1 MFLFAANFTIDWIR
15 RLAIWR
21 DARGQDFVEYAL
33 LAGLVAVA
41 SVLFLPGMSE
51 SMSQIYSRLA
61 NKLVQAS
68 V

>member
-1 MFLFAANFTIDWIR
+1 MFLFSVNLTIARIR

-21 DARGQDFVEYAL
+21 DERGQDFVEYAL

-41 SVLFLPGMSE
+41 SVLFMPGMSE

-61 NKLVQAS
+61 EKLVQAS

>member
-1 MFLFAANFTIDWIR
+1 MFLLRVDFMIARIR
-15 RLAIWR
+15 TVAIWR
-21 DARGQDFVEYAL
+21 DSRGQDFVEYAL

-41 SVLFLPGMSE
+41 SVLVLPGMSE

-61 NKLVQAS
+61 EKLVEAS

>member
-1 MFLFAANFTIDWIR
+1 MFLFAANFTIARIR

>member
-1 MFLFAANFTIDWIR
+1 MFLFSVNFTIARIR
-15 RLAIWR
+15 RLAMWR

-41 SVLFLPGMSE
+41 SVLFMPGMSE

-61 NKLVQAS
+61 EKLVQAS

>member
-1 MFLFAANFTIDWIR
+1 MFLFSVNFMVARIQ

-21 DARGQDFVEYAL
+21 DTRGQDLVEYAL

-41 SVLFLPGMSE
+41 AVLFVPGMSE

-61 NKLVQAS
+61 EKLVEAS

>member
-1 MFLFAANFTIDWIR
+1 MFLFSLNFMIASIR
-15 RLAIWR
+15 GFAIWR

-51 SMSQIYSRLA
+51 NMSQIYSRLA

>member
-1 MFLFAANFTIDWIR
+1 MFLFSVDFMIAKIR
-15 RLAIWR
+15 KPAIWR
-21 DARGQDFVEYAL
+21 DTRGQDFVEYAL

-41 SVLFLPGMSE
+41 SVLVLPGMSE

-61 NKLVQAS
+61 ERLLSAS

>member
-1 MFLFAANFTIDWIR
+1 MFLLSVNFTIARIR
-15 RLAIWR
+15 GLAIWR

-41 SVLFLPGMSE
+41 SVLFMPGMSE
-51 SMSQIYSRLA
+51 SMLQIYSRLA
-61 NKLVQAS
+61 EKLVQAS

>member
-1 MFLFAANFTIDWIR
+1 MFLFTANFTIARIR

>member
-1 MFLFAANFTIDWIR
+1 MFLFSVNFAIARIR
-15 RLAIWR
+15 GLAICG
-21 DARGQDFVEYAL
+21 DSRGQDFIEYAL

-51 SMSQIYSRLA
+51 NMSQIYSRLA

>member
-1 MFLFAANFTIDWIR
+1 MFLFAVNFTIARIR

>member
-1 MFLFAANFTIDWIR
+1 MLLFRLNFMIARIR
-15 RLAIWR
+15 GFAIWR
-21 DARGQDFVEYAL
+21 DARGQDFVEYTL

-51 SMSQIYSRLA
+51 NMSLIYSRLA
-61 NKLVQAS
+61 DKLVEAS

>member
-1 MFLFAANFTIDWIR
+1 MFLFAVNFTIARIR
-15 RLAIWR
+15 GLAIWR
-21 DARGQDFVEYAL
+21 DARGQDLVEYAL

>member
-1 MFLFAANFTIDWIR
+1 MFLFAANFTIARIR
-15 RLAIWR
+15 SLAIWR

>member
-1 MFLFAANFTIDWIR
+1 MFLFAVNFTITRIR

-21 DARGQDFVEYAL
+21 DRRGQDFVEYAL